1 MARIAMAV
9 LPGPTKE
16 STPARMQCSTA
27 LLHPQRPTNL
37 CNPCHKPRLQRES
50 GCHMHRSRQK
60 TNTSISEHPQHLPQY
75 KKATPKT
82 STRSRRVVRWLLS
95 CHPPTL
101 TVAAMKAA
109 FKLLPF
115 ETQEALV
122 PTNIELCVSYEGE
135 HKLYV
140 NAFRS
145 FIDKPFK
152 EQTQTAQEQ
161 HRLQQQRGSKR
172 RQRVTQLQQRRLQ
185 RQAQTS
191 PTPMTST
198 TTTTP
203 ASTTTPTST
212 PTYSNNLTQ
221 SWH

>member
-1 MARIAMAV
+1 MASIAMAV

-16 STPARMQCSTA
+16 STPARMRCSTA
-27 LLHPQRPTNL
+27 LLHPQRPINP
-37 CNPCHKPRLQRES
+37 CNPCHKPRLQRERADATFTEVAKKLTQAYLNILNIFLS
-50 GCHMHRSRQK
+50 TK
-60 TNTSISEHPQHLPQY
+60 KQHLRLQPVAGGLY
-75 KKATPKT
+75 AGCFLAT
-82 STRSRRVVRWLLS
+82 L
-95 CHPPTL
+95 PTL

-122 PTNIELCVSYEGE
+122 PTNIELRVSYEGE

-145 FIDKPFK
+145 FINKPCI

-172 RQRVTQLQQRRLQ
+172 RQRLTLLQQRRLQ
-185 RQAQTS
+185 RQAQTI
-191 PTPMTST
+191 PTPMT
-198 TTTTP
+198 
-203 ASTTTPTST
+203 
-212 PTYSNNLTQ
+212 
-221 SWH
+221 